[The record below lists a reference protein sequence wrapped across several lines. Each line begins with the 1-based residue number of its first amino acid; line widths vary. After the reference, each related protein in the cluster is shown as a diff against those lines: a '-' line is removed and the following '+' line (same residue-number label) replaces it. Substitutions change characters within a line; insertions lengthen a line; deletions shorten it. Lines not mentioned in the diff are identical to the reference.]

1 MATQLERSSAT
12 REKVIAATI
21 ACLVERGFHGA
32 TIAAV
37 AERAGVS
44 RGAVSHQYPDK
55 ARLVVEVV
63 EEIGR
68 RRTDEILALLHAT
81 PAGPRRIEAG
91 LDALWEKFQDPIY
104 AAALEV
110 YVGARTDP
118 DLHPR
123 VLQLE
128 DDLDEAIR
136 AVIRTMTGPV
146 RNAKRLEVRADVLI
160 NTLRGLALMHA
171 TGAPAEPL
179 GRAWSQARADARDS
193 LLVLAAG

>member
-1 MATQLERSSAT
+1 MERSSAT

-21 ACLVERGFHGA
+21 ACLVERGYHGV

-68 RRTDEILALLHAT
+68 RRLDEVLGLL
-81 PAGPRRIEAG
+81 PSSPPGRRRIEVG
-91 LDALWEKFQDPIY
+91 LDGLWAGFKDPIY

-118 DLHPR
+118 DLQPR

-128 DDLDEAIR
+128 YDLDEAIR
-136 AVIRTMTGPV
+136 SVIRTMTGPV
-146 RNAKRLEVRADVLI
+146 RSSRRLEIRADVLL
-160 NTLRGLALMHA
+160 NSMRGLALMYA
-171 TGAPAEPL
+171 TGADPGPL
-179 GRAWSQARADARDS
+179 ERAWAQVRVDARDS
-193 LLVLAAG
+193 LADLGAG